1 MHALTR
7 RDLGRWLGA
16 GVAAAA
22 VRPLLAEAVPAAVRL
37 SARPRS
43 EAGGRRGSRL
53 RLQSQQPHGKRDAEG
68 PDGRVPPGIVE
79 RGAGRRGLPPLRGR
93 SGLRERPAAGE
104 DAPRPDRDA
113 HVLEDL
119 RHGRSPARICGRAAS
134 GDREARSAGGVGFG
148 QRDRA
153 GRGAGERGRRSLG
166 GAGPQAKRSHPR
178 SGRCGAGP
186 SRVHHGPLAGA
197 LRDDRHAARG
207 ETADRGVAPARRRGR
222 PAVPG
227 NAQTPARHSGKTGGN
242 GSVPARVRCVDG
254 LRRTSGV
261 ATFCVPLSIR
271 AMSRSTTGQGGNTTM
286 KYLLLIYENEKRWET
301 SGYDPKE
308 MAEYRAF
315 GKEFAKAI
323 LGGNALK
330 PTAPATTVT
339 VRDGKRLTTDAPV
352 AGPKEQ
358 LGGSNLIEAER
369 RPEARHVAG
378 KIPGARFGSIEVRP
392 IMTFDS

>member
-1 MHALTR
+1 MVGCGCSGCR
-7 RDLGRWLGA
+7 G
-16 GVAAAA
+16 AAAA
-22 VRPLLAEAVPAAVRL
+22 RGRSSRRRPPQRQRESIWAFAGGAGCHARGVRPRMAISRRGRRPADRRPVTAAWPAPRVVPAGRRIERDPQAGRQRISGQAGDGRADVRSDCRVRTGARVGGGHRPARCRL
-37 SARPRS
+37 CARPS
-43 EAGGRRGSRL
+43 PDAGGRRGPRL
-53 RLQSQQPHGKRDAEG
+53 RLQSQQPHGERDAEG

-148 QRDRA
+148 QRDRP

-178 SGRCGAGP
+178 SGRCRAGP
-186 SRVHHGPLAGA
+186 ARVHRDPLAGE

-227 NAQTPARHSGKTGGN
+227 NAQTPARHSGKC
-242 GSVPARVRCVDG
+242 R
-254 LRRTSGV
+254 
-261 ATFCVPLSIR
+261 
-271 AMSRSTTGQGGNTTM
+271 
-286 KYLLLIYENEKRWET
+286 
-301 SGYDPKE
+301 
-308 MAEYRAF
+308 
-315 GKEFAKAI
+315 
-323 LGGNALK
+323 
-330 PTAPATTVT
+330 APAARQPT
-339 VRDGKRLTTDAPV
+339 RRRADQAARSLGR
-352 AGPKEQ
+352 AG
-358 LGGSNLIEAER
+358 
-369 RPEARHVAG
+369 AG
-378 KIPGARFGSIEVRP
+378 Q
-392 IMTFDS
+392 